1 MATIR
6 LMYRQENTYMSV
18 SYVTKF
24 ISVMLL
30 QAAKQFVFLALV
42 SVTLQVVVVYFN
54 KAMDRIK

>member
-1 MATIR
+1 
-6 LMYRQENTYMSV
+6 MSV

-30 QAAKQFVFLALV
+30 QAAKLFVFLALV